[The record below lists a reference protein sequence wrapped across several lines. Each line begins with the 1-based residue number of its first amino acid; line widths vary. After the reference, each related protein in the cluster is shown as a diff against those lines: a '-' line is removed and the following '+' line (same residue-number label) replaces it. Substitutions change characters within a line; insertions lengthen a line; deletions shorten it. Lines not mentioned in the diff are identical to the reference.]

1 MSRSG
6 PQIWMITIFDSE
18 NPKHRRVFSIIWYS
32 FVVVFWSLAITLVVM
47 QPPIDTYKLFAYTVF
62 FVGTLFG
69 SILLS
74 TGLWKK
80 PLFRRSPLFLMLM
93 IFGWGILLYP
103 VVTHFPIDYLAL
115 FGNLAA
121 CAFFLRLQIKALVR
135 ERKQSTEM

>member
-6 PQIWMITIFDSE
+6 PKIWMITIFDSE
-18 NPKHRRVFSIIWYS
+18 NPKHRQVFSIIWYS
-32 FVVVFWSLAITLVVM
+32 FVVVFWCLAITLVVM
-47 QPPIDTYKLFAYTVF
+47 HPPIDTYKLFAYTVF
-62 FVGTLFG
+62 FVGALFG
-69 SILLS
+69 SILVS

-80 PLFRRSPLFLMLM
+80 PLFRRSPLWLMLT

-115 FGNLAA
+115 FVNLAS
-121 CAFFLRLQIKALVR
+121 CAFSLRFLIKALTR